1 MARTKILVPP
11 EKQCGYT
18 SVIVSYSTGI
28 DSTGAIYWATQ
39 NFAPEKIFL
48 LYCDTGAE
56 YSVNEAL
63 FFNTA
68 KVLGLKPILLKA
80 PKDFLYLLLNERL
93 KFPDSKNRWCTAY
106 LKTAV
111 TDHWIRTHRDILG
124 EKCLFISGERRDES
138 RGRAK
143 LPECEYHSTTLKTE
157 RKGKFECHWLRPV
170 LDYEKGKMFEFGK
183 RLGLDPHPCY
193 EYIDRCS
200 CMMCIFAKNEQ
211 VMENMK
217 RHPEA
222 MRKWVDAEAK
232 LGFTWKQ
239 KTSLQ
244 GFKNYFAYINRP
256 GADKLLAWLEEVGFF
271 TAPASTK
278 YHGAYAGGL
287 VEHTNNVYRRL
298 VKLADEEDKRLGR
311 TYPEYTVDT
320 IAVVALLHDV
330 CKADAYKIKKEDLNC
345 PYKTVVKKVY
355 WTYTNNL
362 PLGHGEKSVIQIM
375 RFMQLSEEEML
386 AIRWHMGAFDYAT
399 KGGSCDM
406 NNAFAGSRLAVMLH
420 IADMEATHLD
430 ERKEKHE

>member
-63 FFNTA
+63 FFKTA

-143 LPECEYHSTTLKTE
+143 LPERLEKLFIYRLAKKYGIVQE
-157 RKGKFECHWLRPV
+157 IKKPVQFYFE
-170 LDYEKGKMFEFGK
+170 
-183 RLGLDPHPCY
+183 
-193 EYIDRCS
+193 
-200 CMMCIFAKNEQ
+200 
-211 VMENMK
+211 
-217 RHPEA
+217 
-222 MRKWVDAEAK
+222 
-232 LGFTWKQ
+232 KQ
-239 KTSLQ
+239 K
-244 GFKNYFAYINRP
+244 
-256 GADKLLAWLEEVGFF
+256 
-271 TAPASTK
+271 
-278 YHGAYAGGL
+278 GG
-287 VEHTNNVYRRL
+287 T
-298 VKLADEEDKRLGR
+298 G
-311 TYPEYTVDT
+311 
-320 IAVVALLHDV
+320 
-330 CKADAYKIKKEDLNC
+330 
-345 PYKTVVKKVY
+345 
-355 WTYTNNL
+355 
-362 PLGHGEKSVIQIM
+362 
-375 RFMQLSEEEML
+375 
-386 AIRWHMGAFDYAT
+386 
-399 KGGSCDM
+399 
-406 NNAFAGSRLAVMLH
+406 NA
-420 IADMEATHLD
+420 
-430 ERKEKHE
+430 

>member
-63 FFNTA
+63 FFKTA

-157 RKGKFECHWLRPV
+157 RKELWDQCF
-170 LDYEKGKMFEFGK
+170 D
-183 RLGLDPHPCY
+183 
-193 EYIDRCS
+193 IDDVTETDTP
-200 CMMCIFAKNEQ
+200 EQ
-211 VMENMK
+211 
-217 RHPEA
+217 
-222 MRKWVDAEAK
+222 
-232 LGFTWKQ
+232 
-239 KTSLQ
+239 
-244 GFKNYFAYINRP
+244 
-256 GADKLLAWLEEVGFF
+256 
-271 TAPASTK
+271 
-278 YHGAYAGGL
+278 AGG
-287 VEHTNNVYRRL
+287 
-298 VKLADEEDKRLGR
+298 
-311 TYPEYTVDT
+311 
-320 IAVVALLHDV
+320 
-330 CKADAYKIKKEDLNC
+330 DAGC
-345 PYKTVVKKVY
+345 
-355 WTYTNNL
+355 
-362 PLGHGEKSVIQIM
+362 Q
-375 RFMQLSEEEML
+375 Q
-386 AIRWHMGAFDYAT
+386 
-399 KGGSCDM
+399 
-406 NNAFAGSRLAVMLH
+406 
-420 IADMEATHLD
+420 
-430 ERKEKHE
+430 

>member
-56 YSVNEAL
+56 
-63 FFNTA
+63 
-68 KVLGLKPILLKA
+68 
-80 PKDFLYLLLNERL
+80 
-93 KFPDSKNRWCTAY
+93 C
-106 LKTAV
+106 
-111 TDHWIRTHRDILG
+111 
-124 EKCLFISGERRDES
+124 
-138 RGRAK
+138 
-143 LPECEYHSTTLKTE
+143 
-157 RKGKFECHWLRPV
+157 
-170 LDYEKGKMFEFGK
+170 KMFEFGK

-244 GFKNYFAYINRP
+244 ELWDQCFDIDDVTETDTP
-256 GADKLLAWLEEVGFF
+256 EQ
-271 TAPASTK
+271 
-278 YHGAYAGGL
+278 AGG
-287 VEHTNNVYRRL
+287 
-298 VKLADEEDKRLGR
+298 
-311 TYPEYTVDT
+311 
-320 IAVVALLHDV
+320 
-330 CKADAYKIKKEDLNC
+330 DAGC
-345 PYKTVVKKVY
+345 
-355 WTYTNNL
+355 
-362 PLGHGEKSVIQIM
+362 Q
-375 RFMQLSEEEML
+375 Q
-386 AIRWHMGAFDYAT
+386 
-399 KGGSCDM
+399 
-406 NNAFAGSRLAVMLH
+406 
-420 IADMEATHLD
+420 
-430 ERKEKHE
+430 